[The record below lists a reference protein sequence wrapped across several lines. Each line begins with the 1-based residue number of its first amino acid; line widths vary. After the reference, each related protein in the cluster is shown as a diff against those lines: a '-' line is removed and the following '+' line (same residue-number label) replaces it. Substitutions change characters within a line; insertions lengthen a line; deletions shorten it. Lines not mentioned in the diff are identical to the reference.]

1 MDADTEGQQRKNVSV
16 KSNCYRT
23 AQRELILDHTLCSQ
37 PPSSALTATQKEKFP
52 APLKLQILLLG
63 FLTLFILTNPE
74 FRNPQTT
81 PSKKHWIFF
90 FFHKAFPPCNMMLQ
104 PTKAEKNGDD
114 KNTHIIPPWDLG
126 ALWPSRLNLKF
137 DNPTEIIKA
146 FICSSCVQRSVYVNL
161 VEWEIQSCLKHVYW
175 NI

>member
-81 PSKKHWIFF
+81 PSKKH
-90 FFHKAFPPCNMMLQ
+90 
-104 PTKAEKNGDD
+104 
-114 KNTHIIPPWDLG
+114 
-126 ALWPSRLNLKF
+126 
-137 DNPTEIIKA
+137 
-146 FICSSCVQRSVYVNL
+146 
-161 VEWEIQSCLKHVYW
+161 
-175 NI
+175 